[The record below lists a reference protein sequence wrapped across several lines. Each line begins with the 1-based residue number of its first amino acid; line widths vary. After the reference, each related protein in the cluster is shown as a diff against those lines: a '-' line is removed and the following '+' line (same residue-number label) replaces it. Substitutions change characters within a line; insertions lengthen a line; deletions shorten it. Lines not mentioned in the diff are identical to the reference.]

1 MERSRL
7 VRAILRRE
15 IHARPDVNNMVD
27 FNTKLFIISLTFFR
41 DFLSLEAENTL
52 FFNDVER
59 NLYFFF
65 FSYLYLFFGQI
76 SKNSGLFRTHCS
88 SLSLQWLQEPFPNEI
103 HGIWATDSFFYL
115 QVGIFTFGRPP
126 NEQRKQIA
134 VIVWGSRPA
143 IRSLIAHF

>member
-7 VRAILRRE
+7 VHAILTRE

-59 NLYFFF
+59 NSIFF
-65 FSYLYLFFGQI
+65 FSYLYLFSAQMSEKVDYFENCQI
-76 SKNSGLFRTHCS
+76 GKNQFSQFSELVR
-88 SLSLQWLQEPFPNEI
+88 
-103 HGIWATDSFFYL
+103 AD
-115 QVGIFTFGRPP
+115 R
-126 NEQRKQIA
+126 A
-134 VIVWGSRPA
+134 VRPA
-143 IRSLIAHF
+143 SSHTWLALLDSK